1 MRISVCAVPAWPAIG
16 LKNDQEPKM
25 LSAAGKTV
33 RLEPLLAKLSSLG
46 EDIHSR
52 VRCRPIGGIRVCIH
66 QADLVTLQGQEAQE
80 AVKLCRCDKLVT
92 FMHGIDTNI
101 FVERSLWRL

>member
-1 MRISVCAVPAWPAIG
+1 VRISVCAVPAWPAIG
-16 LKNDQEPKM
+16 QKDDREPKM

-33 RLEPLLAKLSSLG
+33 RLEPCCPNCQRFG
-46 EDIHSR
+46 GDIHSR
-52 VRCRPIGGIRVCIH
+52 VRYKPIGDIRVCIH

-80 AVKLCRCDKLVT
+80 AVGLRRCDKLVT